1 MTLRIHNISY
11 DHSQEFRTYP
21 AGVLTIDTLTRAIH
35 VHDGLT
41 PNGWGQPTNAELGNY
56 ALKDLT
62 NVTQESMNNALN
74 AFGALNM
81 NNADQVST
89 IQRDNAW
96 TKLFGPAMLSNADIP
111 DSNYLYVD
119 KKDRKMKAGDVSAIS
134 YWGLDF
140 SRGKSRQ
147 LNSTYS
153 PSYPAMV
160 IITGTVDGGTRH
172 TPKPYGVHFYV
183 DGVDFPWS
191 TIGQMGSKYAD
202 WDSFPIGISV
212 PVVPGQTYRLT
223 SQAGFN
229 SMLYTEFP
237 AIGVAAKTSEG

>member
-11 DHSQEFRTYP
+11 DHSQEYRTYP

-74 AFGALNM
+74 TFGALNM

-89 IQRDNAW
+89 VQRDNAW

-119 KKDRKMKAGDVSAIS
+119 KKDRKMKAGDLSTVI
-134 YWGLDF
+134 GFGMDF
-140 SRGKSRQ
+140 SKKKDRQ
-147 LNSTYS
+147 AGPTYRADEDGWI
-153 PSYPAMV
+153 YFR
-160 IITGTVDGGTRH
+160 GTVKGGEHQQPQLSLTI
-172 TPKPYGVHFYV
+172 
-183 DGVDFPWS
+183 DGVEVGFY
-191 TIGQMGSKYAD
+191 QMYGFTNSKVR
-202 WDSFPIGISV
+202 DSEMMVSGMV
-212 PVVPGQTYRLT
+212 PVVAGQSYTLRADHSVQVYYFCPLKYKF
-223 SQAGFN
+223 QAATTT
-229 SMLYTEFP
+229 TE
-237 AIGVAAKTSEG
+237 G

>member
-89 IQRDNAW
+89 VQRDNAW

-111 DSNYLYVD
+111 DHNYLYVD
-119 KKDRKMKAGDVSAIS
+119 KKDRKMKAGDLSTVVGFGMDVTKKKDRQAGTTYRADEDGYVVILWTAAGETLSALSMTIDGVRVLYQAWEHTAKKGGFRHTYTYIVPVAKGQS
-134 YWGLDF
+134 YTVTGTGGQF
-140 SRGKSRQ
+140 GPGIESIIE
-147 LNSTYS
+147 
-153 PSYPAMV
+153 YPAKHA
-160 IITGTVDGGTRH
+160 TTAAT
-172 TPKPYGVHFYV
+172 
-183 DGVDFPWS
+183 
-191 TIGQMGSKYAD
+191 
-202 WDSFPIGISV
+202 
-212 PVVPGQTYRLT
+212 
-223 SQAGFN
+223 
-229 SMLYTEFP
+229 TE
-237 AIGVAAKTSEG
+237 G